1 MIDVRTIMRAKPL
14 EVKRLV
20 WGTLLALWGL
30 AAAGGMLGY
39 TLPVEPVLY
48 YQVFALLI
56 IVLTDLESEGE
67 TPLEIGLTT
76 IILSICA
83 IHTFKPMQ

>member
-1 MIDVRTIMRAKPL
+1 MDALTVIRAYPQL
-14 EVKRLV
+14 VKRWV
-20 WGTLLALWGL
+20 WVTLLVLWGL

-39 TLPVEPVLY
+39 ILPVEPVLY

-56 IVLTDLESEGE
+56 IVLADLESEGE
-67 TPLEIGLTT
+67 TPLEIGLIT

-83 IHTFKPMQ
+83 LHTFKPM

>member
-1 MIDVRTIMRAKPL
+1 MIDVRTIMRTRPL
-14 EVKRLV
+14 EIKRIV
-20 WGTLLALWGL
+20 WVTLLVLWAL

-39 TLPVEPVLY
+39 ILPVEPVLY

-67 TPLEIGLTT
+67 TPLEIGL
-76 IILSICA
+76 IFVCLAICA
-83 IHTFKPMQ
+83 IHTFKAM